1 MLWLVLIIVIL
12 GLLAVAAYVIYNRNP
27 RHIHSTAHADDHSA
41 GPRSLPITPSSKYW
55 GKRFEI
61 PIPENACAAARA
73 LDGQAF
79 ALGRAPALPLSGCDH
94 VGCQCHLVPLLDR
107 RAGEERR
114 AGHERR
120 MDIRFDDNK
129 VDRRLHARRKDDDNY
144 NWHYTA

>member
-1 MLWLVLIIVIL
+1 MPWLVLIAIL
-12 GLLAVAAYVIYNRNP
+12 ALLAVAAYVMYSRKP
-27 RHIHSTAHADDHSA
+27 GRTSASAPAGEQAA
-41 GPRSLPITPSSKYW
+41 GPRSPPIAPSSKYW

-61 PIPENACAAARA
+61 PIPENACAAAKA

>member
-1 MLWLVLIIVIL
+1 MLWVAIIAIL
-12 GLLAVAAYVIYNRNP
+12 GLVAAVAFVVFSRNANRTAVIP
-27 RHIHSTAHADDHSA
+27 IQRHASEPTSSA
-41 GPRSLPITPSSKYW
+41 VSPSGKYW

-61 PIPENACAAARA
+61 PIPDNACAAAKA

-79 ALGRAPALPLSGCDH
+79 ALGKAPALPLGGCDH

-107 RAGEERR
+107 RSSEERR

-120 MDIRFDDNK
+120 VDIRFDDNK
-129 VDRRLHARRKDDDNY
+129 IDRRIHARRKDDDNY